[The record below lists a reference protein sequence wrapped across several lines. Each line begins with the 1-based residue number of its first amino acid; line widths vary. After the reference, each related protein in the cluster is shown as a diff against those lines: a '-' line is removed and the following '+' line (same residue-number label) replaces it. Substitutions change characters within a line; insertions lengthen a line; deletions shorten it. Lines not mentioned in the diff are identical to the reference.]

1 MEVFVDDMI
10 VKTKVA
16 SDHLEDLRETFDQ
29 LRFYNTK
36 LNPQK
41 SVFGA
46 SSRKFLGYMVSR
58 RGIKANPEKI
68 KAILE
73 MQAPN

>member
-1 MEVFVDDMI
+1 M
-10 VKTKVA
+10 
-16 SDHLEDLRETFDQ
+16 
-29 LRFYNTK
+29 K

-46 SSRKFLGYMVSR
+46 SSGKFLRYMVSR
-58 RGIKANPEKI
+58 RGIEANPEKI

-73 MQAPN
+73 MQPPSSVKEV